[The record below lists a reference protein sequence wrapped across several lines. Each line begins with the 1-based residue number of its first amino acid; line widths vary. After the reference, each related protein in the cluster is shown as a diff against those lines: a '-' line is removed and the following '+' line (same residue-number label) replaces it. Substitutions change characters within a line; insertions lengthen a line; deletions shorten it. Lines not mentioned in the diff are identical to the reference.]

1 MTVYLTLE
9 EINALL
15 DAPSLTDEDGNFDE
29 PRKY

>member
-15 DAPSLTDEDGNFDE
+15 DAPSLTDEERFKRFGE
-29 PRKY
+29 L